1 MQIRR
6 KLTNLRVPGFRFFIL
21 PRTLRLV
28 PRSLR
33 RCHLVAKLTNAPLTA
48 RSPAFPPVAPPSPLS
63 SVYSPLFSGEKP
75 PQKLAKMHNGCIL
88 KAQVNLH
95 LFFTFIFSGGTYEK
109 FSLALALFLGFGAF
123 NAQAFDLTEAANKMA
138 DGINNTAQ
146 AIEDK
151 KAEQEAAAEARK
163 QEAAQAKA
171 EREAKAEQAKADLK
185 AKLEAKKP
193 KPRLRLT
200 LPKPNGNKPPPNAR
214 QNRKSRKKP
223 CKMPKTA

>member
-33 RCHLVAKLTNAPLTA
+33 RCHLVVKLTTAPLTA
-48 RSPAFPPVAPPSPLS
+48 RSPHFLPSRLPLPFRP
-63 SVYSPLFSGEKP
+63 YIPLFFSGEKP

-109 FSLALALFLGFGAF
+109 IFSGTGSVFGFGS
-123 NAQAFDLTEAANKMA
+123 
-138 DGINNTAQ
+138 I
-146 AIEDK
+146 
-151 KAEQEAAAEARK
+151 
-163 QEAAQAKA
+163 
-171 EREAKAEQAKADLK
+171 
-185 AKLEAKKP
+185 
-193 KPRLRLT
+193 
-200 LPKPNGNKPPPNAR
+200 
-214 QNRKSRKKP
+214 
-223 CKMPKTA
+223 